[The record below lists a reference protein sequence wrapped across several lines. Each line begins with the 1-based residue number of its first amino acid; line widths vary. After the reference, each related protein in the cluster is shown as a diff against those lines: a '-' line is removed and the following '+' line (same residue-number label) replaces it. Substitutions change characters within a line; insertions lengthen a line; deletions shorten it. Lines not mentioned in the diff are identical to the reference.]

1 MRSFAIDE
9 ILLTLA
15 VTLVPYETSEMF
27 HHYHPYFHKYFY
39 IFLFGGCCFMEPGN
53 YCSWNAR
60 RHLANAG
67 TFRDVWFCVIPWKLL
82 TCCLCLKQNI
92 AKGTTEDWVLVTK
105 VTSFGHIT
113 SSQTNLD
120 QISSSKSWPN
130 IASESR
136 PRIIFIIATKR
147 QQQNTWLNLNFKI
160 LTKHSF
166 QICTKLSY
174 YRQHASKHKHE
185 QQ

>member
-9 ILLTLA
+9 ILLTLF

-27 HHYHPYFHKYFY
+27 HQYHPYFHKYFH
-39 IFLFGGCCFMEPGN
+39 IFLFGGCCSMEPGN

-82 TCCLCLKQNI
+82 ICCLCLKQNI
-92 AKGTTEDWVLVTK
+92 VKGTMEDWVLVTK

-113 SSQTNLD
+113 SPQTNLD
-120 QISSSKSWPN
+120 QISSSKSWP
-130 IASESR
+130 SSY
-136 PRIIFIIATKR
+136 FKTSTKY
-147 QQQNTWLNLNFKI
+147 QHFD
-160 LTKHSF
+160 
-166 QICTKLSY
+166 CTL
-174 YRQHASKHKHE
+174 
-185 QQ
+185 

>member
-9 ILLTLA
+9 ILLTLF

-27 HHYHPYFHKYFY
+27 HQYHPYFHKYFY
-39 IFLFGGCCFMEPGN
+39 IFLFGGCCSMEPGN

-82 TCCLCLKQNI
+82 ICCLCLKQNI

-113 SSQTNLD
+113 SSQTIL
-120 QISSSKSWPN
+120 SWFWLVYM
-130 IASESR
+130 
-136 PRIIFIIATKR
+136 PRIKGKPAKKRKEILGTFRNKNVTLWSTKIHD
-147 QQQNTWLNLNFKI
+147 LI
-160 LTKHSF
+160 
-166 QICTKLSY
+166 
-174 YRQHASKHKHE
+174 
-185 QQ
+185 